1 VIAAPARERGVGE
14 VQLEAVVLTAPRDE
28 GVELGG
34 GHVANA
40 PAPLAHEMAVC
51 TREVEE
57 RRTVWLVHMLH
68 VSPLVQG
75 VEGAVHGREM
85 DLRVR
90 VVNPEGEVVGAQVLR
105 RAREQLNDQP
115 SCGRNAPPVGSERV
129 ECAGRLLAHDV
140 NTPLFC
146 AYPDPPGARVVQLQA
161 VRIWPKP
168 WISKTRCS

>member
-1 VIAAPARERGVGE
+1 VIAAPARERGVAE
-14 VQLEAVVLTAPRDE
+14 VQLEAVVLADPRDE

-34 GHVANA
+34 GNVANA
-40 PAPLAHEMAVC
+40 PALLAHEMAVC
-51 TREVEE
+51 AREVEE
-57 RRTVWLVHMLH
+57 RWTVRLVHVLH

-85 DLRVR
+85 DLGVR

-105 RAREQLNDQP
+105 RAREQLDDQP
-115 SCGRNAPPVGSERV
+115 SCGRDASPIGSERV
-129 ECAGRLLAHDV
+129 ERAGRLLAHDV
-140 NTPLFC
+140 YTPFGR
-146 AYPDPPGARVVQLQA
+146 APRSPGARVVQLQG